1 MRKLF
6 TNTLHYVTA
15 QFWPLPFIYK
25 RPELTFLW
33 QQGYSGVLL
42 NIMIAPHILKYVI
55 EQLRTA
61 TFVVASE
68 ISTDIDWFYYLCLEG
83 GKKEK

>member
-1 MRKLF
+1 
-6 TNTLHYVTA
+6 
-15 QFWPLPFIYK
+15 
-25 RPELTFLW
+25 
-33 QQGYSGVLL
+33 
-42 NIMIAPHILKYVI
+42 MIAPHILKYVI

-83 GKKEK
+83 GKKEKWKHDVQSDTFSECRLSCLLKHLTVETTGIFWQYNLNPS